1 MGLRTR
7 FSRKTTLPTKPLGRD
22 FSIFWLGQAVSFL
35 GTTFTQFGLPLVV
48 FKLTGS
54 ALNLAFGELS
64 VFLPYVLFGLLVG
77 AWVDR
82 MDRRKMLVWS
92 NLLRGGLIALIP
104 LLATFQLLSVYWIY
118 AISFL
123 SSVLGIFAQSGR
135 TVLIPTLV
143 EKDQIVV
150 ANARL
155 SITDA
160 FGRIIGPVTAGF
172 VISIAPIET
181 VFLVDALSFVFVAV
195 TYLLIKANFNPDKS
209 GEEAKEKNVVREI
222 KEGLA
227 FLRGQPVLL
236 SAISLA
242 TTVNFLATTVAAQQV
257 LLAKDQFKASDTEVS
272 LFFGA
277 GGVGAVL
284 FSFVVSRL
292 PKSWGF
298 GRVAIGSMAGFG
310 MMVLLLGSIQY
321 LPLALLI
328 IVLYS
333 GCSVIFNVQITSLLQ
348 TSIPNHLLGRVSS
361 TGLVLSFA
369 AIPPGTLA
377 GGALIEWT
385 GNIGLVYQILG
396 GLIIMSA
403 LAFIFTPLSQARN
416 TTAVQETNTQPG

>member
-1 MGLRTR
+1 MRLNTL
-7 FSRKTTLPTKPLGRD
+7 FSRESKPTARPLGRD

-35 GTTFTQFGLPLVV
+35 GTTFAQFGLPLVV

-82 MDRRKMLVWS
+82 IDRRKMLVWA
-92 NLLRGGLIALIP
+92 NLLRSSLIAFIP
-104 LLATFQLLSVYWIY
+104 LLATMQLLSVYWIY

-143 EKDQIVV
+143 EKDQLVV

-160 FGRIIGPVTAGF
+160 FGRIIGPVLAGF
-172 VISIAPIET
+172 VITVAPIET
-181 VFLVDALSFVFVAV
+181 VFLVDALSFVFVSV
-195 TYLLIKANFNPDKS
+195 TYLLIKANFNPATL
-209 GEEAKEKNVVREI
+209 GEAIEKNVISEI
-222 KEGLA
+222 REGLA
-227 FLRGQPVLL
+227 FLKSQPVLL

-242 TTVNFLATTVAAQQV
+242 TTINFLATTVSAQQV
-257 LLAKDQFKASDTEVS
+257 LLAKEQFKASDSQVS

-292 PKSWGF
+292 PKSWSF
-298 GRVAIGSMAGFG
+298 GRVAIGGMAG
-310 MMVLLLGSIQY
+310 LG
-321 LPLALLI
+321 I
-328 IVLYS
+328 IVLALGSTNSLLIALLLNALNS
-333 GCSVIFNVQITSLLQ
+333 GCSVILNVQITSLSQ

-369 AIPPGTLA
+369 AIPPGKLA
-377 GGALIEWT
+377 GGALIEYT

-396 GLIIMSA
+396 GLIITSS
-403 LAFIFTPLSQARN
+403 LAFIFSPLNQARN
-416 TTAVQETNTQPG
+416 TTVIQETNTPLG